1 MKQTLTFKQNNMKH
15 SFSLRKALSMVT
27 IITLFSCANDDD
39 TNQTNVI
46 SLEDLT
52 AVIDENPANGQVIGN
67 VETTQTIGG
76 ATLAYNIDSQTPTGA
91 LAINSS
97 TGELTVANNTLFD
110 FETNQTITA
119 TVSLAGGTNTANITI
134 NLNNLPDLLVNYTET
149 VRPDASAGEDAFL
162 SSAAPDNNYGTH
174 PDFIS
179 NKFSGGIVRSLIRFD
194 FSIIP
199 TTAIVNSVK
208 LSLYAYNSPANGSHF
223 VGRGESYL
231 QTVDSNW
238 DESTVTWN
246 NQPSSSSVNQVTLD
260 NAQTTIQDYLNIDI
274 TTTASTMIVNPS
286 ENHGYIIRLVDETL
300 SSNKLVFGSSDNQ
313 NIDLHPKVVVEY
325 SIYE

>member
-15 SFSLRKALSMVT
+15 SFLLMKALSMVT

-39 TNQTNVI
+39 SNQTNVI

-52 AVIDENPANGQVIGN
+52 AVIDENPDNGDIIGN
-67 VETTQTIGG
+67 VIANQTIGG
-76 ATLAYNIDSQTPTGA
+76 ATLAYNIDYQTPSGA

-97 TGELTVANNTLFD
+97 TGELTVADATLFD
-110 FETNQTITA
+110 FETNPSITA
-119 TVSLAGGTNTANITI
+119 TVSLAGGTNTANIAI

-149 VRPDASAGEDAFL
+149 IRPDCEDAFL
-162 SSAAPDNNYGTH
+162 GSAAPDNNYGTH

-199 TTAIVNSVK
+199 TNAIVNSVK

-260 NAQTTIQDYLNIDI
+260 NAQSSVQDYLNIDI
-274 TTTASTMIVNPS
+274 TTTASSMIENPS
-286 ENHGYIIRLVDETL
+286 ENHGYVIKLVNETL

-313 NIDLHPKVVVEY
+313 NEDLHPKVVVEF